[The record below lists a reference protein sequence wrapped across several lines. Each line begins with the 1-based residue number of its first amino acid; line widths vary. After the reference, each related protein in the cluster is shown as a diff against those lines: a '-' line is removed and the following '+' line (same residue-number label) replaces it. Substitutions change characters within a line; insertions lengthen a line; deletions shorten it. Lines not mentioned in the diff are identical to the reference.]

1 MSLHSARKKDM
12 DRNLPPAARLQAV
25 MFCASIYRGF
35 QGDTMSPA
43 HANPTSTMGRGK
55 RTTSQAVLKYREE
68 AVSFP
73 RSRFKL
79 RRFLLCGRAGSE
91 GLADM

>member
-1 MSLHSARKKDM
+1 M
-12 DRNLPPAARLQAV
+12 DCNLSPTTRLQAV

-35 QGDTMSPA
+35 RVTQRLLNTLTLRPPWG
-43 HANPTSTMGRGK
+43 GE
-55 RTTSQAVLKYREE
+55 RTTSQAVLKCREE
-68 AVSFP
+68 AASFP

-79 RRFLLCGRAGSE
+79 RRVLLRGRAGSE